1 MKCNRAASSG
11 KYLEGSVE
19 PSAAILGCTSR
30 GFPEIVLRPFGTT
43 TRKLGFLGSLE
54 PDKTHPINCALGQ
67 ISAEG
72 RKRTFPMWTR
82 SLTTHFAGFVVLA
95 SLSFVPVNLWGFRSL
110 KSIPTLE
117 GTRPSWAG
125 QQLGRTARE
134 TNAPTTKRVD
144 DDYTIGPSD
153 VLAISVWKDTELT
166 RTVPVRPDG
175 KISLPLI
182 GELEVSGL
190 TALKVQHLISQKLND
205 YISNPQVTVIVQ
217 EVRSRTYTIVGKVGK
232 PGSYDL
238 GKPTTVLEA
247 IAIAGG
253 LLDFA
258 KGNKIYIMRR
268 WADGS
273 TIKIPFNYKKV
284 IKGEGPDSN
293 VDLRNG
299 DTIVVP

>member
-1 MKCNRAASSG
+1 
-11 KYLEGSVE
+11 
-19 PSAAILGCTSR
+19 
-30 GFPEIVLRPFGTT
+30 
-43 TRKLGFLGSLE
+43 
-54 PDKTHPINCALGQ
+54 
-67 ISAEG
+67 
-72 RKRTFPMWTR
+72 MWTR
-82 SLTTHFAGFVVLA
+82 SLYRRFGILAILA
-95 SLSFVPVNLWGFRSL
+95 SLTFIPASLWGFRSL
-110 KSIPTLE
+110 KSVRILE
-117 GTRPSWAG
+117 ATRSCWAG
-125 QQLGRTARE
+125 QQSGRTASA
-134 TNAPTTKRVD
+134 TNPPATKRVD
-144 DDYTIGPSD
+144 DDYIIGPSD
-153 VLAISVWKDTELT
+153 VLAISVWKDAELT

-190 TALKVQHLISQKLND
+190 TALKVQHLIGQKLSEF
-205 YISNPQVTVIVQ
+205 ISNPQVTVIVQ

-232 PGSYDL
+232 PGSYEL

-284 IKGEGPDSN
+284 IKGQGPDSN